1 MASKIKLSI
10 LLLFL
15 VINAWAQ
22 DPSKPFIHKHLTR
35 ATLTFGTGY
44 MPQPDLTN
52 VYIFSD
58 LEYYTGAKISL
69 RGENFIFLNSLNN
82 QNTLLSHHGIF
93 VGPMYHFKTNTHLDP
108 FAGIMT
114 GISIT
119 ETQQSSTIDPTYQIK
134 SGYGYNPLFTSVA
147 GINYYAT
154 RYFHLFINGRWVGG
168 THVSQH
174 NKPMNLSEFRFC
186 FGLGFNIL

>member
-1 MASKIKLSI
+1 MASKIKTSI
-10 LLLFL
+10 AFLLLAFC
-15 VINAWAQ
+15 ACAQ
-22 DPSKPFIHKHLTR
+22 DPSKPYIHKHLTR

-58 LEYYTGAKISL
+58 LEYYTGDKISL

-82 QNTLLSHHGIF
+82 RNALLAHHGIF
-93 VGPMYHFKTNTHLDP
+93 AGPMYHFKTNSHLDP

-119 ETQQSSTIDPTYQIK
+119 ETQQASSIDPTYYIK
-134 SGYGYNPLFTSVA
+134 SGYAVNPLFSTVV
-147 GINYYAT
+147 GFNYYAT
-154 RYFHLFINGRWVGG
+154 RIFHLFINGRWVGG
-168 THVSQH
+168 TH
-174 NKPMNLSEFRFC
+174 LSRLNQPLSLNEFRFC